1 MWRVNV
7 LENER
12 GLRYFPIALFA
23 SVMGLAG
30 TTFAVQQYELMY
42 DLMPVISVVLF
53 TLTILIFIII
63 FSIFL
68 YRVITY
74 PNDIKAELNHPVKMN
89 FFGAISISLLMI
101 GLIFYDVSETISFI
115 TWALGAIIQL
125 ILTLFL
131 LTGLMWKQSLKIEQF
146 NPVWF
151 IPIVGNI
158 VVPLAGVYHV
168 GLEINI
174 FYFSLGIIFS
184 IIYFT
189 LFMNR
194 MFFKGPLPD
203 MLRPTVFILLAPP
216 AIGFMSYVKIFGQA
230 SAFAFILY
238 GLAFYLGLLFLYQIK
253 HYLQV
258 PFFVSWWA
266 MLFPT
271 AAMTNAT
278 FVMYELTGLFYLK
291 WLIHLQILGLFILAI
306 YLIVRTIG
314 LNKNKQLCVK
324 E

>member
-1 MWRVNV
+1 M
-7 LENER
+7 EKER

-30 TTFAVQQYELMY
+30 TTFAVKQYEDMY
-42 DLMPVISVVLF
+42 GLVNIVSTILF
-53 TLTILIFIII
+53 SLTILIFIII
-63 FSIFL
+63 SGIFL
-68 YRVITY
+68 YRLIKY
-74 PNDIKAELNHPVKMN
+74 PEDIQEELNHPVKTN
-89 FFGAISISLLMI
+89 FFGAISISFLMV
-101 GLIFYDVSETISFI
+101 GLIFYEVNETVSFVI
-115 TWALGAIIQL
+115 WAIGAIIQL
-125 ILTLFL
+125 FLTLFL
-131 LTGLMWKQSLKIEQF
+131 LTDLMWQQSLKIEQF

-168 GLEINI
+168 GVEINI

-194 MFFKGPLPD
+194 MFFKGPLPP

-216 AIGFMSYVKIFGQA
+216 AIGFMSYVKIFGEA
-230 SAFAFILY
+230 NGFAFILY
-238 GLAFYLGLLFLYQIK
+238 GFAFYLGLLFLYQIK
-253 HYLQV
+253 HYLKV

-271 AAMTNAT
+271 AAVTNAT
-278 FVMYELTGLFYLK
+278 FMMYELTELIYLK
-291 WLIHLQILGLFILAI
+291 WLIHLQI
-306 YLIVRTIG
+306 IG
-314 LNKNKQLCVK
+314 LIALALYLLARTFGLYRSKQLCVK
-324 E
+324 G

>member
-1 MWRVNV
+1 M
-7 LENER
+7 EKER

-30 TTFAVQQYELMY
+30 TTFAVKQYEDMY
-42 DLMPVISVVLF
+42 GLVNIVSTILF
-53 TLTILIFIII
+53 SLTILIFIII
-63 FSIFL
+63 SGIFL
-68 YRVITY
+68 YRLIKY
-74 PNDIKAELNHPVKMN
+74 PEDIKEELNHPVKTN
-89 FFGAISISLLMI
+89 FFGAISISFLMV
-101 GLIFYDVSETISFI
+101 GLIFYEVNETVSFVI
-115 TWALGAIIQL
+115 WAIGAIIQL
-125 ILTLFL
+125 FLTLFL
-131 LTGLMWKQSLKIEQF
+131 LTDLMWQQSLKIEQF

-168 GLEINI
+168 GVEINI

-194 MFFKGPLPD
+194 MFFKGPLPP

-216 AIGFMSYVKIFGQA
+216 AIGFMSYVKIFGEA
-230 SAFAFILY
+230 NGFAFILY
-238 GLAFYLGLLFLYQIK
+238 GFAFYIGLLFLYQIK
-253 HYLQV
+253 HYLKV

-271 AAMTNAT
+271 AAVTNAT
-278 FVMYELTGLFYLK
+278 FMMYELTELIYLK
-291 WLIHLQILGLFILAI
+291 WLIHLQI
-306 YLIVRTIG
+306 IG
-314 LNKNKQLCVK
+314 LIALALYLLARTFGLYQNKKLCVK
-324 E
+324 G

>member
-1 MWRVNV
+1 M
-7 LENER
+7 EKER

-30 TTFAVQQYELMY
+30 TTFAIKQYEGMY
-42 DLMPVISVVLF
+42 SLNNVVSTIVFSV
-53 TLTILIFIII
+53 TIAMFLIVTG
-63 FSIFL
+63 IFL
-68 YRVITY
+68 YRLIRY
-74 PNDIKAELNHPVKMN
+74 PNDIKEELNHPVKTN
-89 FFGAISISLLMI
+89 FFGAIAISFLML
-101 GLIFYDVSETISFI
+101 GLVFYDMNETISFVLWLI
-115 TWALGAIIQL
+115 GALIQL
-125 ILTLFL
+125 FLTLFL
-131 LTGLMWKQSLKIEQF
+131 LTDLMWKQTLKIEQF

-168 GLEINI
+168 GVEINI

-194 MFFKGPLPD
+194 MFFKGPLPN

-216 AIGFMSYVKIFGQA
+216 AIGFMSYVKIFGEA
-230 SAFAFILY
+230 NAFAFILY
-238 GLAFYLGLLFLYQIK
+238 GFAFYLGLLFLFQIK
-253 HYLQV
+253 YYLKV

-271 AAMTNAT
+271 AAVTNAT
-278 FVMYELTGLFYLK
+278 FLMYEITNLIYLK
-291 WLIHLQILGLFILAI
+291 WLIHVQIFGLILLAL
-306 YLIVRTIG
+306 YLLARTIG
-314 LNKNKQLCVK
+314 LYMNKQLCVK
-324 E
+324 G

>member
-1 MWRVNV
+1 M
-7 LENER
+7 EKER
-12 GLRYFPIALFA
+12 GLRYFPIALFT

-30 TTFAVQQYELMY
+30 TTYALRQYELMY
-42 DLMPVISVVLF
+42 NLNHLISTLLF
-53 TLTILIFIII
+53 SVTLII
-63 FSIFL
+63 FGIVLSIFL
-68 YRVITY
+68 YRLIKY
-74 PNDIKAELNHPVKMN
+74 PSDIKEELNHPVKMN
-89 FFGAISISLLMI
+89 FFGAISISFLMI
-101 GLIFYDVSETISFI
+101 GLIFYDVHETISLI
-115 TWALGAIIQL
+115 TWAIGAIIQL

-168 GLEINI
+168 GVEINI

-184 IIYFT
+184 MIYYT

-194 MFFKGPLPD
+194 MFFKDPFPI

-216 AIGFMSYVKIFGQA
+216 AIGFMSYIKIFGEV
-230 SAFAFILY
+230 SVFAFVLY
-238 GLAFYLGLLFLYQIK
+238 GFGFYLGLLFLYQIR
-253 HYLQV
+253 HYLKV

-278 FVMYELTGLFYLK
+278 FLMYEITGLLYLK
-291 WLIHLQILGLFILAI
+291 WLLHLQIIGLLVLVI
-306 YLIVRTIG
+306 YLLARTIG
-314 LNKNKQLCVK
+314 LYMNKKLCVK
-324 E
+324 A

>member
-1 MWRVNV
+1 M
-7 LENER
+7 EKER

-30 TTFAVQQYELMY
+30 TTFAIKQYENMY
-42 DLMPVISVVLF
+42 SLNNVVS
-53 TLTILIFIII
+53 TII
-63 FSIFL
+63 FSITIAMFIIVMGIFL
-68 YRVITY
+68 YRLIRY
-74 PNDIKAELNHPVKMN
+74 PNDIKEELNHPVKTN
-89 FFGAISISLLMI
+89 FFGAIAISFLML
-101 GLIFYDVSETISFI
+101 GLVFYDMNETISFVLWLI
-115 TWALGAIIQL
+115 GALIQL
-125 ILTLFL
+125 FLTLFL
-131 LTGLMWKQSLKIEQF
+131 LTDLMWKQTLKIEQF

-168 GLEINI
+168 GVEINI

-194 MFFKGPLPD
+194 MFFKGPLPN

-216 AIGFMSYVKIFGQA
+216 AIGFMSYVKIFGEA
-230 SAFAFILY
+230 NAFAFILY
-238 GLAFYLGLLFLYQIK
+238 GFAFYLGLLLLFQIK
-253 HYLQV
+253 YYLKV

-271 AAMTNAT
+271 AAVTNAT
-278 FVMYELTGLFYLK
+278 FLMYEITNLIYLK
-291 WLIHLQILGLFILAI
+291 WLIHVQIFGLILLAL
-306 YLIVRTIG
+306 YLLARTIG
-314 LNKNKQLCVK
+314 LYMNKQLCVK
-324 E
+324 G

>member
-1 MWRVNV
+1 M
-7 LENER
+7 EKER

-30 TTFAVQQYELMY
+30 TTFAVKQYESMY
-42 DLMPVISVVLF
+42 SLNNIISTILF
-53 TLTILIFIII
+53 ILTIVIFVIV
-63 FSIFL
+63 SGIFL
-68 YRVITY
+68 YRLVKY
-74 PNDIKAELNHPVKMN
+74 PGDIKEELNHPVKTN

-101 GLIFYDVSETISFI
+101 GLIFYDVNETISFVV
-115 TWALGAIIQL
+115 WAIGAVIQL
-125 ILTLFL
+125 FLTLFL
-131 LTGLMWKQSLKIEQF
+131 LTDLMWHQTLKIEQF

-168 GLEINI
+168 GVEINI

-194 MFFKGPLPD
+194 MFFKGPLPP

-216 AIGFMSYVKIFGQA
+216 AIGFMSYVKIFEEA
-230 SAFAFILY
+230 NAFAFILY
-238 GLAFYLGLLFLYQIK
+238 GFAFYLGLLLIYQIK
-253 HYLQV
+253 HYLKV

-271 AAMTNAT
+271 AAVTNAT
-278 FVMYELTGLFYLK
+278 FMMYELTELIYLK
-291 WLIHLQILGLFILAI
+291 WLIHLQIAGLIVLAL
-306 YLIVRTIG
+306 YLLVRTIG
-314 LNKNKQLCVK
+314 LYKNKQLCVK
-324 E
+324 G

>member
-1 MWRVNV
+1 M
-7 LENER
+7 EKER

-30 TTFAVQQYELMY
+30 TTFAVMQYENMYGLMN
-42 DLMPVISVVLF
+42 IASTTLF
-53 TLTILIFIII
+53 SLTIIIFIII
-63 FSIFL
+63 SGIFM
-68 YRVITY
+68 YRLIKY
-74 PNDIKAELNHPVKMN
+74 PGDIKEELNHPVKTN
-89 FFGAISISLLMI
+89 FFGAISISFLMV
-101 GLIFYDVSETISFI
+101 GLIFYEVNETISFVV
-115 TWALGAIIQL
+115 WAIGAIIQL
-125 ILTLFL
+125 FLTLFL
-131 LTGLMWKQSLKIEQF
+131 LTDLMWKQSLKIEQF

-158 VVPLAGVYHV
+158 VVPLAGVHHV

-194 MFFKGPLPD
+194 MFFKDPLPP

-216 AIGFMSYVKIFGQA
+216 AIGFMSYVKIFGEI

-238 GLAFYLGLLFLYQIK
+238 GFAFYLGLLFLYQIRY
-253 HYLQV
+253 YLKV

-278 FVMYELTGLFYLK
+278 FMMYEITELVYLK
-291 WLIHLQILGLFILAI
+291 WLIHLQIIGLIALAL
-306 YLIVRTIG
+306 YLLARTIG
-314 LNKNKQLCVK
+314 LYMNKQLCVK
-324 E
+324 G

>member
-1 MWRVNV
+1 M
-7 LENER
+7 EKER

-30 TTFAVQQYELMY
+30 TTFAIKQYESMY
-42 DLMPVISVVLF
+42 SLNSVVS
-53 TLTILIFIII
+53 TII
-63 FSIFL
+63 FSITIAMFIIVMGIFL
-68 YRVITY
+68 YRLIRY
-74 PNDIKAELNHPVKMN
+74 PNDIKEELNHPVKTN
-89 FFGAISISLLMI
+89 FFGAIAISFLML
-101 GLIFYDVSETISFI
+101 GLVFYDMNETISFVLWLI
-115 TWALGAIIQL
+115 GALIQL
-125 ILTLFL
+125 FLTLFL
-131 LTGLMWKQSLKIEQF
+131 LTDLMWKQTLKIEQF

-168 GLEINI
+168 GVEINI

-194 MFFKGPLPD
+194 MFFKGPLPN

-216 AIGFMSYVKIFGQA
+216 AIGFMSYVKIFGEA
-230 SAFAFILY
+230 NAFAFILY
-238 GLAFYLGLLFLYQIK
+238 GFAFYLGLLLLFQIK
-253 HYLQV
+253 YYLKV

-271 AAMTNAT
+271 AAVTNAT
-278 FVMYELTGLFYLK
+278 FLMYEITNLIYLK
-291 WLIHLQILGLFILAI
+291 WLIHVQIFGLILLAL
-306 YLIVRTIG
+306 YLLARTIG
-314 LNKNKQLCVK
+314 LYMNKQLCVK
-324 E
+324 G